1 MKIES
6 MRTRSYRD
14 FKVDDAGLP
23 AEARERLSAIR
34 RYDELR
40 AAGCAEQAASREIG
54 VSRRTMYRWK
64 AALAASGQ
72 RGLAPKSTR
81 PRRVRRRSCKPSDV
95 KAVLDLR
102 RKHPFMGKAPIQ
114 RMLERKGLRL
124 SVSTVGRILSRAIAA
139 GVVPLASICEGRVKP
154 RRRRRFDG
162 WARRWKYGD
171 KADRPGQLV
180 QRAACGAHRP
190 HDLLPRWPDHQGGSG
205 GLFESAPSAPSAGSW
220 SPASSPAPPPSTPGA
235 SSTPSSSPSPRP
247 CSPSRSTAAASSC
260 AIHGAPR
267 FEDACRELGIDLRVL
282 PPRRPQWNGHVERA
296 NRTARIEFWNFLDCD
311 LTVKAIS
318 RKLLEHEFFY
328 NYERPHSALDYLAP
342 NEYLVAREAA

>member
-6 MRTRSYRD
+6 MRARSYRS
-14 FKVDDAGLP
+14 FKVDDADLP

-40 AAGCAEQAASREIG
+40 AAGCTEQAALKVIG

-81 PRRVRRRSCKPSDV
+81 PRSVRRRSCKPSDV

-171 KADRPGQLV
+171 KAERPGQLV
-180 QRAACGAHRP
+180 QIDHMTFSRDGQTIKEFRAICPVSRFMVARVFSRATAFNARRFLDAVVESFP
-190 HDLLPRWPDHQGGSG
+190 APVLSIQVDGGSE
-205 GLFESAPSAPSAGSW
+205 FMAE
-220 SPASSPAPPPSTPGA
+220 
-235 SSTPSSSPSPRP
+235 
-247 CSPSRSTAAASSC
+247 
-260 AIHGAPR
+260 

-311 LTVKAIS
+311 LTVKAVS
-318 RKLLEHEFFY
+318 RKLLKHEFFY
-328 NYERPHSALDYLAP
+328 KS
-342 NEYLVAREAA
+342 VS

>member
-6 MRTRSYRD
+6 MRARSYRS
-14 FKVDDAGLP
+14 FKVDDADLP

-40 AAGCAEQAASREIG
+40 AAGCTEQAALKVIG

-81 PRRVRRRSCKPSDV
+81 PRSVRRRSCKPSDV

-171 KADRPGQLV
+171 KAERPGQLV
-180 QRAACGAHRP
+180 QIDHMTFSRDGQTIKEFRAICPVSRFMVARVFSRATAFNARRFLDAVVESFP
-190 HDLLPRWPDHQGGSG
+190 APVLSIQVDGGSE
-205 GLFESAPSAPSAGSW
+205 FMAE
-220 SPASSPAPPPSTPGA
+220 
-235 SSTPSSSPSPRP
+235 
-247 CSPSRSTAAASSC
+247 
-260 AIHGAPR
+260 

-311 LTVKAIS
+311 LTVKAVS
-318 RKLLEHEFFY
+318 RKLLKHEFFY